1 MGDAVL
7 AEHAAA
13 EQVVGG
19 QTVLSLLGVLDE
31 DGVLERERMSLF
43 VAPSMATTE
52 WAEGGALRR
61 IKWMNG
67 VYRRWIGLKEAVSAK
82 SGRCGFVK
90 AVNLGMNEEYQ
101 FTDLLADF
109 ECILRAKEVL
119 MDDERAR
126 AQSESECDAADCF
139 ILRRSQREKGAQ
151 KESDGALRAWFFV
164 DGAGDGGDFEDNLDD
179 AVYQELMDS
188 IHVFMDHTVRITA
201 DELAQCSI
209 ERWSPF

>member
-1 MGDAVL
+1 
-7 AEHAAA
+7 
-13 EQVVGG
+13 
-19 QTVLSLLGVLDE
+19 
-31 DGVLERERMSLF
+31 
-43 VAPSMATTE
+43 
-52 WAEGGALRR
+52 
-61 IKWMNG
+61 
-67 VYRRWIGLKEAVSAK
+67 
-82 SGRCGFVK
+82 CGFVK

-201 DELAQCSI
+201 DELADAVKEEEDDGAYDHFADSVCSVL
-209 ERWSPF
+209 EKKKKTSSRFRTRRRGGVVSKFMTTS